1 MGRGWFS
8 ITNIDLLIPTLK
20 TTAKLNRHRHLIIS
34 VILAKAR
41 IQLLVQRVSQLRR
54 LTRVSL
60 PIWIHSFNLP
70 KLPIAFPYFQLLLP
84 LDCIGHEVVVFVPD

>member
-8 ITNIDLLIPTLK
+8 ITNIDLLIPPLK
-20 TTAKLNRHRHLIIS
+20 TTARLNRHRHLIIS

-54 LTRVSL
+54 LTRVSPTNL
-60 PIWIHSFNLP
+60 DSFLQSAETSNRVSILSTASP
-70 KLPIAFPYFQLLLP
+70 A
-84 LDCIGHEVVVFVPD
+84 